1 MYDYYYADGLLV
13 RQTWGSNYIDFLYD
27 ESGLF
32 SFVYNGTQYYYIK
45 NLQGDVVAIANSN
58 GTILVEYSYDAWG
71 DVISITG
78 IEATTL
84 GAINPIRYRGYYFD
98 TDTEFYYL
106 NSRYYDPEIRR
117 FINADIYIST
127 GDGFIG
133 CNMYAYCLNNP
144 VMYADYTGESATYAL
159 QSWITTMWWL
169 TVVDGFLPVGD
180 IVYVTVLAILATVV
194 AIKAI
199 RNISSFIPI
208 VSSPSQSI
216 DWNAGDK
223 NHIRK
228 GTGKTHIPG
237 WKRFGIDPNNN
248 NSWNQILP
256 IIKETVDMA
265 DDVTEEILKNGDKIT
280 YYSKLYL
287 NEGVKVVVKIWTSID
302 GAIQK
307 LSDAIPYIIN

>member
-1 MYDYYYADGLLV
+1 MYVSYDASGNPMSITQGSDTYYYV
-13 RQTWGSNYIDFLYD
+13 TN
-27 ESGLF
+27 
-32 SFVYNGTQYYYIK
+32 V
-45 NLQGDVVAIANSN
+45 QGDVIAILNSS
-58 GTILVEYSYDAWG
+58 GTAVVEYAYDAWG
-71 DVISITG
+71 DVFSVTG
-78 IEATTL
+78 TEAATL
-84 GAINPIRYRGYYFD
+84 GVINPIRYRGYYFD

-133 CNMYAYCLNNP
+133 YNMYAYCLNNP
-144 VMYADYTGESATYAL
+144 VMYADYTGESAVSAL
-159 QSWITTMWWL
+159 QGWITTMWWL
-169 TVVDGFLPVGD
+169 MTVDGFLPVGD
-180 IVYVTVLAILATVV
+180 IIYVTGLAILVIVA
-194 AIKAI
+194 AIKTI
-199 RNISSFIPI
+199 RNISSFISM
-208 VSSPSQSI
+208 VSSPSKSI
-216 DWNAGDK
+216 DWNSGDK

-265 DDVTEEILKNGDKIT
+265 DDITEEILKNGDKIT
-280 YYSKLYL
+280 YYTKLYL

-307 LSDAIPYIIN
+307 LSDAIPYVIN